1 MPEYALRI
9 VLGGPLQ
16 AGSREACGE
25 SKRREPMVPAA
36 ALKGALRSQLER
48 LLRGLPPGEALAA
61 GVCSRQE
68 PCRRGPARCVV
79 CRLFGG
85 LEPGVLRFGPARIE
99 ELAMREWLTAGG
111 RAERVAV
118 AARDRAT
125 RAALPA
131 RGGALRVDRIAGAV
145 LTARLEAVR
154 ALAPDELQ
162 ALNGAVAALDCL
174 GPGRARGS
182 GACRVELT
190 PIRTEP
196 ASVAA
201 CPAGPLWLRL
211 ESSGE
216 PLDCEPAGASWQP
229 RCGLGGRAV
238 RGALAAAWLERHG
251 SRAAEDDPGFRRLF
265 VEGELRVGWLWPG
278 GRMPPPATLHRC
290 SAQGDRHGL
299 WDLLACH
306 LAGTRHGWPL
316 AAARPVCLECGAPLE
331 AVDAWRQD
339 SAHQRLVLRCHG
351 TLDPVCRQTSAVR
364 ALVQWEASDERS
376 LPVLRGPVRVPAD
389 LADELAALGTVRVGS
404 SRSRGAGACRVGL
417 EADPGPSLASRVD
430 ALRRCFESE
439 ETAWAARMGPARGAS
454 SAECVVMDLWSPL
467 RLAPGR
473 WPEQLLNAIGR
484 FLPGTSLEAAFV
496 RRERLGGYRG
506 AAGLPAAQETV
517 LAPGGVLV
525 VRPVAGTRGPALLA
539 ALERMEQEGL
549 GTRRRDGL
557 GMVRVADSVH
567 ARFARPLPPRR
578 TKE

>member
-1 MPEYALRI
+1 MPEYQLRI

-16 AGSREACGE
+16 AGSRDACGE
-25 SKRREPMVPAA
+25 LKRREPMVPAA
-36 ALKGALRSQLER
+36 ALKGALRAQLER
-48 LLRGLPPGEALAA
+48 LLRGLPQGEPLAA

-85 LEPGVLRFGPARIE
+85 LEPGILRFGAARVE
-99 ELAMREWLTAGG
+99 DAAMREWLTAGG
-111 RAERVAV
+111 RTERVPVGASS
-118 AARDRAT
+118 RTT
-125 RAALPA
+125 RAALPSRA
-131 RGGALRVDRIAGAV
+131 PALRIERIAGAV

-154 ALAPDELQ
+154 ALAADELQ
-162 ALNGAVAALDCL
+162 ALNGAVAALDRL

-182 GACRVELT
+182 GACRAELNSV
-190 PIRTEP
+190 RAEP
-196 ASVAA
+196 PDAVAL
-201 CPAGPLWLRL
+201 PAGPLWLTL

-216 PLDCEPAGASWQP
+216 PFDCAPAGAPWSP
-229 RCGLGGRAV
+229 RCGLGGRTV

-251 SRAAEDDPGFRRLF
+251 SRAEDDPGFQRLF

-290 SAQGDRHGL
+290 NAQGDRHGL
-299 WDLLACH
+299 WDLLACS
-306 LAGTRHGWPL
+306 LTGARYGWP
-316 AAARPVCLECGAPLE
+316 AAAACPVCPECGAALE
-331 AVDAWRQD
+331 PVESWRQD
-339 SAHQRLVLRCHG
+339 ARHQRLVLRCHG
-351 TLDPVCRQTSAVR
+351 TLDPVRCQTRSVR
-364 ALVQWEASDERS
+364 AFAQWEACDERA
-376 LPVLRGPVRVPAD
+376 LPVLRGPARVPAD
-389 LADELAALGTVRVGS
+389 LAGELASLGTVRVGS

-439 ETAWAARMGPARGAS
+439 EAAWAKWLGPAQGAS
-454 SAECVVMDLWSPL
+454 SSECVVVDLWSPL

-473 WPEQLLNAIGR
+473 WPEQLLNAVGR

-525 VRPVAGTRGPALLA
+525 LRPVAGTRGVALLA
-539 ALERMEQEGL
+539 ALERMEQEGQ

-567 ARFARPLPPRR
+567 ARFARPLPPTR

>member
-1 MPEYALRI
+1 MPEYELRI
-9 VLGGPLQ
+9 TLGGALQ
-16 AGSREACGE
+16 AGSRDACGE
-25 SKRREPMVPAA
+25 PKRREPMVPAA

-61 GVCSRQE
+61 GVCSRQD

-85 LEPGVLRFGPARIE
+85 LEPGVLRFGAARIE
-99 ELAMREWLTAGG
+99 DPAMREWLTAGG
-111 RAERVAV
+111 RTERVPV
-118 AARDRAT
+118 AAWARTT
-125 RAALPA
+125 RTALPA
-131 RGGALRVDRIAGAV
+131 RGPALRLERIAGA
-145 LTARLEAVR
+145 LMTARLEAVR

-162 ALNGAVAALDCL
+162 ALNGAVSALDYI

-182 GACRVELT
+182 GACRGELVPVRAET
-190 PIRTEP
+190 PRPEEIPTG
-196 ASVAA
+196 S
-201 CPAGPLWLRL
+201 LWLTL

-216 PLDCEPAGASWQP
+216 PLDCEPVGASWRP
-229 RCGLGGRAV
+229 RCCVGGRTV

-251 SRAAEDDPGFRRLF
+251 SRAAEDDPGFQRLF
-265 VEGELRVGWLWPG
+265 VDGELRVGWLWPG

-290 SAQGDRHGL
+290 SSQGDRHGL
-299 WDLLACH
+299 WDLLACT
-306 LAGTRHGWPL
+306 LAGARHGWP
-316 AAARPVCLECGAPLE
+316 AAAMRPGCPECGAPLE
-331 AVDAWRQD
+331 AVEAWRQD

-351 TLDPVCRQTSAVR
+351 TLDPALGQTRSVR
-364 ALVQWEASDERS
+364 TFAQWESCDERA
-376 LPVLRGPVRVPAD
+376 LPVLRGPARVPAD
-389 LADELAALGTVRVGS
+389 LAGELAALGTVRVGS

-439 ETAWAARMGPARGAS
+439 ESAWAEWLGPARGAS
-454 SAECVVMDLWSPL
+454 ISDCVVVDLWSPL

-473 WPEQLLNAIGR
+473 WPEQLLNAVGR

-525 VRPVAGTRGPALLA
+525 LRPVAGTRGVALLA
-539 ALERMEQEGL
+539 ALDRMEQEGL

-567 ARFARPLPPRR
+567 ARFARPLPQKK